1 MVKIVETTEPTRP
14 PPSTDSVSWI
24 FAVMFLL
31 LCIAGVIIA
40 SGR

>member
-1 MVKIVETTEPTRP
+1 MRKILAATEPTRP
-14 PPSTDSVSWI
+14 PPSTDSVFWI

-31 LCIAGVIIA
+31 FCIAGVIIA

>member
-1 MVKIVETTEPTRP
+1 MRKIVAATEPTRP
-14 PPSTDSVSWI
+14 PPATESVLWI

-31 LCIAGVIIA
+31 FCIAGVIVA